1 MMTFEHYL
9 FSLSHF
15 ASSTPASSSYS
26 VSCITMAELS
36 PAQESAQ
43 EEVNEAQF
51 RDHCDQDGDR
61 WLLIEGQMVPP
72 LPAQS
77 THKDWDYLLV
87 SCFKEKIME
96 GRVDE

>member
-1 MMTFEHYL
+1 MMTFEHDL
-9 FSLSHF
+9 CSLSHF
-15 ASSTPASSSYS
+15 APSTPASSSYS
-26 VSCITMAELS
+26 VSCIAMADLT

-43 EEVNEAQF
+43 EEVNEAQL
-51 RDHCDQDGDR
+51 RAHCDQDGDR
-61 WLLIEGQMVPP
+61 WLLVEGQVVPP
-72 LPAQS
+72 PSTQS